1 MIVKSSGGRRRGLR
15 RPRVLALLLCV
26 SAALAGCL
34 YPKDQLAQNRM
45 PPRDAVR
52 LVQAAVDDY
61 RRETGLLPIKNA
73 DQHTPRYEK
82 YVVDLAKLQRTGHL
96 SELPAAAFE
105 KGGRYYFLVLDE
117 ENEPIVRL
125 LDIVVLQQLN
135 DLQKRVDE
143 YMAENGGALPAGERL
158 YPGFAVLDFDK
169 LGGRKPDIRSVFS
182 GHPINVL
189 VHESGAVF
197 ADYGIDA
204 RRLVESSGAVPEPDQ
219 DLRELLARET
229 LFVPVKSP
237 VYHWIDGDP
246 TARYP
251 E

>member
-1 MIVKSSGGRRRGLR
+1 MTRFVGRRPGAWF
-15 RPRVLALLLCV
+15 RVLAAVLFV
-26 SAALAGCL
+26 SAVLTGCL

-61 RRETGLLPIKNA
+61 RRDTGLLPIKNA
-73 DQHTPRYEK
+73 GPETPRYEK
-82 YVVDLAKLQRTGHL
+82 YIVDLAKLQRTGYL
-96 SELPAAAFE
+96 SDLPAAAFE
-105 KGGRYYFLVLDE
+105 KGGNYYFLVLNE
-117 ENEPIVRL
+117 ETEPIVRL
-125 LDIVVLQQLN
+125 MNIAVLQQLN
-135 DLQKRVDE
+135 DVQSRVDE
-143 YMAENGGALPAGERL
+143 YMSSNGGALPAGEPV
-158 YPGFAVLDFDK
+158 YPSFAALDFDK

-182 GHPINVL
+182 GHPITVL
-189 VHESGAVF
+189 VHDSGAVF
-197 ADYGIDA
+197 ADYGIDV
-204 RRLVESSGAVPEPDQ
+204 RRLVESSGIAPDPNE

-237 VYHWIDGDP
+237 VYHWTLGDP